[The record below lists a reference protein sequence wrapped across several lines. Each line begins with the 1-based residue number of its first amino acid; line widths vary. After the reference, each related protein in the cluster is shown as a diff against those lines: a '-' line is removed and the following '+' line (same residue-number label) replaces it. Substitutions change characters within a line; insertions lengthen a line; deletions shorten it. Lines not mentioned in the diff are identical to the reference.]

1 MISQQFVSVED
12 GIRTGEK
19 TKRLSLARQPGFGF
33 AAGFL
38 DSAQNTSGRL
48 LIERVE
54 FFEIHRGAAMVNRKS
69 AI

>member
-1 MISQQFVSVED
+1 M
-12 GIRTGEK
+12 
-19 TKRLSLARQPGFGF
+19 
-33 AAGFL
+33 
-38 DSAQNTSGRL
+38 TSGRL

>member
-1 MISQQFVSVED
+1 VQPELPKKRN
-12 GIRTGEK
+12 IRIG
-19 TKRLSLARQPGFGF
+19 RRIFSIARQPGFGF

-69 AI
+69 GI